1 MTIDQWFA
9 LLRASMQYKDYRA
22 VYPVPVLKKMLDAV
36 EPDLPTF
43 MELAADLFRLVEG
56 KDFTNTKINGH
67 LDPKSPRAL
76 WLAYPDVTTP
86 DPEAL
91 LAENGAP
98 LESEVGDN
106 LLKE

>member
-1 MTIDQWFA
+1 MTMDQWFA

-76 WLAYPDVTTP
+76 WLAYPGVTIP
-86 DPEAL
+86 DPE
-91 LAENGAP
+91 EP
-98 LESEVGDN
+98 LVKKDTPLKPEAGDN
-106 LLKE
+106 PLKG

>member
-1 MTIDQWFA
+1 
-9 LLRASMQYKDYRA
+9 MQHEDYRA

-36 EPDLPTF
+36 EPDLTTF

-56 KDFTNTKINGH
+56 NNFTNTKINGH

-76 WLAYPDVTTP
+76 WLTYPDVTIP

-91 LAENGAP
+91 LAENSVP
-98 LESEVGDN
+98 LEPEAGDN

>member
-1 MTIDQWFA
+1 MTMDQWFA

-22 VYPVPVLKKMLDAV
+22 VYPVPALKKMLDAV

-56 KDFTNTKINGH
+56 NNFTSTKINGH

-76 WLAYPDVTTP
+76 WLAYPDVTIP
-86 DPEAL
+86 DPE
-91 LAENGAP
+91 EP
-98 LESEVGDN
+98 LEENDTPTEPGAGDN
-106 LLKE
+106 QLEG

>member
-1 MTIDQWFA
+1 MTMDQWFA
-9 LLRASMQYKDYRA
+9 LLRASMQYKDHRT

-76 WLAYPDVTTP
+76 WLAYPDVTIP
-86 DPEAL
+86 EPEAM
-91 LAENGAP
+91 LAENGTP
-98 LESEVGDN
+98 LESEAGEN

>member
-1 MTIDQWFA
+1 MTMDQWLA
-9 LLRASMQYKDYRA
+9 LLRASMQYEDYRA
-22 VYPVPVLKKMLDAV
+22 VYPTPVLKKMLDAV
-36 EPDLPTF
+36 GSDLPTF

-56 KDFTNTKINGH
+56 NNFTSTKINGH

-76 WLAYPDVTTP
+76 WLAYPDVTIP

-91 LAENGAP
+91 LVENGTP
-98 LESEVGDN
+98 LESEAGDN

>member
-1 MTIDQWFA
+1 MTMDQWFA
-9 LLRASMQYKDYRA
+9 LLRASMQYEYYRA

-36 EPDLPTF
+36 EPDLPKF

-56 KDFTNTKINGH
+56 KGFTNTKINGH

-76 WLAYPDVTTP
+76 WLAYPDVTIP

-91 LAENGAP
+91 LAENGTP